1 MQLHWIM
8 ENAKTLRSVDG
19 VATLVTGLRDAT
31 KRYNTSVYVPTR
43 IQRMFSA
50 TADPTE

>member
-31 KRYNTSVYVPTR
+31 KRYNISVYVLTR
-43 IQRMFSA
+43 IQRIPSA
-50 TADPTE
+50 RQQC